1 MNHSTPK
8 PSKRGPQALS
18 PNGVDRELARRS
30 AAAHP
35 ARRRAKTSRGHT
47 EWYKRELDW
56 LQRLRGK
63 HLRRLGLKAPLGAI
77 VRWRVKAVRYYQ
89 RRCHPGAKVAAAEQT
104 ARRFKVSAGTIR
116 RWAGL
121 FEQGGPAALLPK
133 RPGPHQAPTQIPLET
148 QYLVVALR
156 RLVHWNEKRMAVELA
171 QRGLARISHTSVG
184 RIYARYHLPTRTY
197 HTLAKCDG
205 IPKQRYEKAM
215 PNAQW
220 HIDFLETTLE
230 DGTAVPIVS
239 VLDDHSRFCLACQ
252 VVPDMTAAT
261 AIRVVQQAFQ
271 QYGRPQEIVSDNGRA
286 FTSLYAGVPTAFGQL
301 LTAQS
306 IRHILITP
314 YYPEGNG
321 KAEAF
326 VKILKREGLRRHFAT
341 AQALDQALAEFAV
354 YYNYYRLHGSLGYQ
368 PPATRYCGSQS
379 PQQHGLLG
387 IPALPDELRQ
397 AYPPAPAA
405 TTIVTD
411 YQLIKRSH
419 ALILLTR

>member
-1 MNHSTPK
+1 MNDSTPK
-8 PSKRGPQALS
+8 RQKRGPEPLS
-18 PNGVDRELARRS
+18 PNGVDRELARQS
-30 AAAHP
+30 AAAHG

-47 EWYKRELDW
+47 EWYKRERDW
-56 LQRLRGK
+56 LKRLRGK
-63 HLRRLGLKAPLGAI
+63 HLRRLGLKAPLGEI

-89 RRCHPGAKVAAAEQT
+89 RRCLRESKGAAAEH
-104 ARRFKVSAGTIR
+104 AAHRFKVSAGTMR

-121 FEQGGPAALLPK
+121 YEQGGSEALLPK
-133 RPGPHQAPTQIPLET
+133 PPGPHHITDQISLEI

-156 RLVHWNEKRMAVELA
+156 RLAHWNEKRMAAELA
-171 QRGLARISHTSVG
+171 RRGLAQISHTSVG

-215 PNAQW
+215 PNVQW
-220 HIDFLETTLE
+220 HIDFLETTLA
-230 DGTAVPIVS
+230 DGSAVPIVA

-252 VVPDMTAAT
+252 VVADMTAET

-286 FTSLYAGVPTAFGQL
+286 FTSLYQGVPTAFGL
-301 LTAQS
+301 WLTACS
-306 IRHILITP
+306 VRHILITP

-326 VKILKREGLRRHFAT
+326 VKILKHECLHRHFAT
-341 AQALDQALAEFAV
+341 QQLLVQALAEFVV
-354 YYNYYRLHGSLGYQ
+354 YYNYYRLHGSLHYQ

-379 PQQHGLLG
+379 PHLHGLLG
-387 IPALPDELRQ
+387 IPALPDELQR
-397 AYPPAPAA
+397 AYPPLLSAG
-405 TTIVTD
+405 TVVTD
-411 YQLIKRSH
+411 YDLIKRSH
-419 ALILLTR
+419 ALIPLVC